1 MWREAAQG
9 WSGRA
14 VPESSTLVLGIL
26 FCHPRGVCPLQG
38 GPGAEWSFPFSADVP
53 TARQQEKGE
62 HTWFPSILEGELVSP
77 ASPLQR
83 MLGMSVVSGSH
94 VLSSKLSVQ
103 SPQERRG
110 QPPRSPVGVS
120 AMFPLPTPFP
130 EFLLCESLSFKLH
143 QFTFQEWVEN
153 HEFMGGFH

>member
-14 VPESSTLVLGIL
+14 VPESSTPVLGIL

-53 TARQQEKGE
+53 TARQ
-62 HTWFPSILEGELVSP
+62 HTWSPSILEGELVSL

-110 QPPRSPVGVS
+110 QPPRSPVGIS
-120 AMFPLPTPFP
+120 AMSPYPRPSQSS
-130 EFLLCESLSFKLH
+130 CCMSLSFKLH
-143 QFTFQEWVEN
+143 QCTFQEWAEN
-153 HEFMGGFH
+153 REFMGGFYKICW

>member
-1 MWREAAQG
+1 MVR
-9 WSGRA
+9 
-14 VPESSTLVLGIL
+14 IL

-38 GPGAEWSFPFSADVP
+38 GPGAEWSFPFSANVP
-53 TARQQEKGE
+53 TARQ
-62 HTWFPSILEGELVSP
+62 HTWSPSILEGELVSL

-120 AMFPLPTPFP
+120 AMSPYPRPSQSSCCMRVCPSSCINAHFRNRLKTMSSWVVFIR
-130 EFLLCESLSFKLH
+130 FAGRSLTELH
-143 QFTFQEWVEN
+143 C
-153 HEFMGGFH
+153 